1 MPLELEVPVFS
12 EETGQFIADVR
23 VADSLYQLRLL
34 LLKKLNLSDSPEF
47 VFYCNG
53 KELVGRGKSLEDL
66 GHGFAAKG
74 YLEVKATNVTV
85 NFY

>member
-34 LLKKLNLSDSPEF
+34 LLKKLNLNDSPEF
-47 VFYCNG
+47 QFYCNG
-53 KELVGRGKSLEDL
+53 KELWPHGKSLEEY
-66 GHGFAAKG
+66 GHGFAVKG
-74 YLEVKATNVTV
+74 YIEVKATSVTV